1 MTSKPTAKKQP
12 FVIEPLN
19 WVAPGTTDQKAEKS
33 ADEVKKQSAQ
43 QKESQD

>member
-19 WVAPGTTDQKAEKS
+19 WVAPDHAGDDAKKDTEETKRSEPAKD
-33 ADEVKKQSAQ
+33 VKN
-43 QKESQD
+43 

>member
-19 WVAPGTTDQKAEKS
+19 WVAPSASNEKAEKS
-33 ADEVKKQSAQ
+33 ADDAKQGKQ
-43 QKESQD
+43 QKESQE